1 MKRQQWTS
9 RERLPKDAPAELL
22 VCDSRPRPFEAP
34 MGNERPSLVK
44 DLRVLAGLYFA
55 LLLAL
60 IRRLGGMDEPETVF
74 SPADQDANPRRH
86 AQVR

>member
-1 MKRQQWTS
+1 MDNAQ
-9 RERLPKDAPAELL
+9 AELW
-22 VCDSRPRPFEAP
+22 VCDSRPPPFEVP
-34 MGNERPSLVK
+34 MRSERPSLVK
-44 DLRVLAGLYFA
+44 DLRVLTGLYFA

-74 SPADQDANPRRH
+74 SHADRDANPRRH